1 MPPRHRRCKRLL
13 GPILALL
20 LAGMA
25 NPALAEQANLPDLS
39 GELYV
44 LGERYNDYAESLIQ
58 NLRRYGRLVHDP
70 VVSDFI
76 GRLSGRIASAA
87 DPPIALRLFVINDD
101 NINAFA
107 MPPNF
112 VGIHTGL
119 ILNAR
124 TEDEL
129 AAVIA
134 HEVSHLTL
142 RHVDR
147 AMREADKLGPAT
159 TGAILAALILGA
171 YDPTLAEAA
180 IATTIAANI
189 QSQLSFSRGSE
200 KEADR
205 AGIQILVR
213 AGYDPEAMASFFQRL
228 LDNESLNAKAPVFV
242 RTHPLTTD
250 RIAESRSRA
259 RTLRAHYDPA
269 LDPADPIAFALLKVR
284 VAQQTSIPPANVVD
298 RNSPA
303 PVRRYVQILERMD
316 EGETQAARRELQA
329 LMASDRPRIP
339 YLLTLSELYKQAGDY
354 EAAIDLLRR
363 YIGYFPG
370 NIPLIV
376 YYADMLIEE
385 KKSDEAATV
394 LERHI
399 KYGLRN
405 PALFLSLSRAY
416 ANQNR
421 QGHAHIMLSN
431 YYFMLGEYKLSLKEL
446 TLSLSAD
453 DLDPKEKKLVQRK
466 IQVITDNLD

>member
-1 MPPRHRRCKRLL
+1 
-13 GPILALL
+13 
-20 LAGMA
+20 
-25 NPALAEQANLPDLS
+25 
-39 GELYV
+39 
-44 LGERYNDYAESLIQ
+44 
-58 NLRRYGRLVHDP
+58 
-70 VVSDFI
+70 
-76 GRLSGRIASAA
+76 
-87 DPPIALRLFVINDD
+87 
-101 NINAFA
+101 
-107 MPPNF
+107 
-112 VGIHTGL
+112 
-119 ILNAR
+119 
-124 TEDEL
+124 
-129 AAVIA
+129 
-134 HEVSHLTL
+134 
-142 RHVDR
+142 
-147 AMREADKLGPAT
+147 
-159 TGAILAALILGA
+159 
-171 YDPTLAEAA
+171 
-180 IATTIAANI
+180 
-189 QSQLSFSRGSE
+189 
-200 KEADR
+200 
-205 AGIQILVR
+205 
-213 AGYDPEAMASFFQRL
+213 MASFFQRL

-250 RIAESRSRA
+250 RIAEARSRA

-284 VAQQTSIPPANVVD
+284 VAQQTGIPPANVVD

-316 EGETQAARRELQA
+316 EGETQTARRELQA

-339 YLLTLSELYKQAGDY
+339 YVLTLSELYKQAGDY